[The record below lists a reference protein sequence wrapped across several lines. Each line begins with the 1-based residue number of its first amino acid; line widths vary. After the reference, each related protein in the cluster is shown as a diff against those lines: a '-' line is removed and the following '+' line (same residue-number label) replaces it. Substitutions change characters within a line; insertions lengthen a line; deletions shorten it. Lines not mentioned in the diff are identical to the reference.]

1 MLSRDVTVIVWA
13 VGRVVIGVGVCS
25 RLQEAVFGRNATG
38 WSSERVECG
47 VGVSVAG
54 SSIASTC
61 AVTWQFVGRRCRSH
75 CRLVSERL
83 GVLSS
88 SQQVRRTKTVSHVQT
103 EMRVSH
109 ARGKH

>member
-1 MLSRDVTVIVWA
+1 MV
-13 VGRVVIGVGVCS
+13 
-25 RLQEAVFGRNATG
+25 
-38 WSSERVECG
+38 ERVECG

-54 SSIASTC
+54 SSIAFTC
-61 AVTWQFVGRRCRSH
+61 AVTWQSVGRRCRSH

-83 GVLSS
+83 GVSS
-88 SQQVRRTKTVSHVQT
+88 SQQVRRTKTVSHVQA